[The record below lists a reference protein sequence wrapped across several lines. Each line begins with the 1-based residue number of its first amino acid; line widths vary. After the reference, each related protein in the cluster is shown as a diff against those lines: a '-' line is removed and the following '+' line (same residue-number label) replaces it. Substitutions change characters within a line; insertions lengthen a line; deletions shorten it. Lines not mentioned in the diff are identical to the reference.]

1 MNLSKI
7 IQAYTEAMQEVMSEE
22 NVIIYGNF
30 EEVLII
36 PSSDLNLETDEQ
48 IQSAIPRW
56 KESIRQEIRN
66 NLTEMPKEKLV
77 QDIRRKKHKPN
88 FKVYWGSKE
97 STD

>member
-7 IQAYTEAMQEVMSEE
+7 VQAYTEAMQEVISEE
-22 NVIIYGNF
+22 NVVIYGSF

-48 IQSAIPRW
+48 IQIAIPKW

-66 NLTEMPKEKLV
+66 NLVEMPKEKLI

-88 FKVYWGSKE
+88 FKVYRVQKKA
-97 STD
+97 